1 MVSLTSLWLPILLS
15 AVAVFI
21 VSSIIHMFLPYHRS
35 DFSKLAAEDDVMAA
49 LGRNNI
55 PVGEYMFPYA
65 GSMSAMKDPAWIEKR
80 KRGPAGILSVMPSG
94 MPGMG
99 KFLGQWF
106 VYSVVISVIVA
117 HLATG
122 AFGAGAESA
131 ELFHLTAISAFLAYG
146 FALIQSSIWFNR
158 AWSVT
163 LKALFD
169 AALYGATTGAVFVWL
184 WPK

>member
-1 MVSLTSLWLPILLS
+1 MVTLMSLWLPILLS

-21 VSSIIHMFLPYHRS
+21 VSSLIHMLLPYHRS
-35 DFSKLAAEDDVMAA
+35 DFSKLPAEDNVMTA
-49 LGRNNI
+49 LGNTI
-55 PVGEYMFPYA
+55 PVGEYMFPYS
-65 GSMSAMKDPAWIEKR
+65 GSMAAMKDPAWIEKR
-80 KRGPAGILSVMPSG
+80 KRGPAGLLTVMPSG

-99 KFLGQWF
+99 KFLAQWF
-106 VYSVVISVIVA
+106 VYSVVVSVIVA

-122 AFGAGAESA
+122 ALHSGAAAA

-146 FALIQSSIWFNR
+146 FASIQASIWYSR